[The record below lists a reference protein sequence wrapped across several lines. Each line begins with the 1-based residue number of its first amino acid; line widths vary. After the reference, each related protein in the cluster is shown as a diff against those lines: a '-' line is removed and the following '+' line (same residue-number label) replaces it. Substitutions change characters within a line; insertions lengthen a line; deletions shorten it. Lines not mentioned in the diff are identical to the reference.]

1 MHVKIYDGETKWMYF
16 LIEDDDLLENIIY
29 IYIYICMY
37 VCMYVCIYNIWDK
50 GIKSMQIL
58 KRI

>member
-37 VCMYVCIYNIWDK
+37 VCMYVYIIF
-50 GIKSMQIL
+50 GIKG
-58 KRI
+58 